1 MLWRLL
7 LNSAPVSDRN
17 DRSIYLDSHAAGH
30 RSRRAHFLPPIV
42 RRIGAGAALA
52 GIIAASPTTVEAAR
66 AKPRVSS
73 SSSGDLRKGAEL
85 AAFSQD
91 DGWTAPHDISSW
103 DEVLPAPAPPGFVL
117 KARVGSMHI
126 PVHPEAGVVK
136 IDFFIAARTVHR
148 WPITGYGND
157 RGFDPNAELD
167 RSKAVFYLVFTTGL
181 GSIYVSPS
189 CADSSID
196 PMCTDAYEISGNLN
210 DGTNGILYRETAD
223 GSLEIKYSLEN
234 SFPSFWFWG
243 LRQLLSKMNESID
256 GDLLVQ
262 PDSVSGWSRPV
273 VTGNKDVFPSFAVYQ
288 FPPGQPVRTNC
299 EISESSKGVTAL
311 GDPEVPLDGQ
321 CRQLSSNGMSLGS
334 R

>member
-1 MLWRLL
+1 
-7 LNSAPVSDRN
+7 
-17 DRSIYLDSHAAGH
+17 
-30 RSRRAHFLPPIV
+30 
-42 RRIGAGAALA
+42 
-52 GIIAASPTTVEAAR
+52 
-66 AKPRVSS
+66 
-73 SSSGDLRKGAEL
+73 
-85 AAFSQD
+85 
-91 DGWTAPHDISSW
+91 
-103 DEVLPAPAPPGFVL
+103 
-117 KARVGSMHI
+117 
-126 PVHPEAGVVK
+126 
-136 IDFFIAARTVHR
+136 
-148 WPITGYGND
+148 
-157 RGFDPNAELD
+157 
-167 RSKAVFYLVFTTGL
+167 
-181 GSIYVSPS
+181 
-189 CADSSID
+189 
-196 PMCTDAYEISGNLN
+196 MCTDAYEISGNLN